1 MENQSEK
8 RLHDRKAFNQPLF
21 FEISA
26 LGEESKNIR
35 QNGITTNISSD
46 GFGMITDYSLKE
58 GSVLKTY
65 LPVQGVDLSIPV
77 FTEVMWSVPN
87 GNLFRVGLRFLA

>member
-1 MENQSEK
+1 MNHQPEK
-8 RLHDRKAFNQPLF
+8 RLYDRKAFNQPLS
-21 FEISA
+21 FEISV

-35 QNGITTNISSD
+35 QNGIATNISSD

>member
-1 MENQSEK
+1 MNHQSEK
-8 RLHDRKAFNQPLF
+8 RLHDRKTFNQPLF
-21 FEISA
+21 FEISV

-35 QNGITTNISSD
+35 QNGIATNISSD
-46 GFGMITDYSLKE
+46 GLGMITDYSLQE
-58 GSVLKTY
+58 SSVLKTY

-77 FTEVMWSVPN
+77 FTEVMWSAPT